1 MLTTYIQ
8 NAMAKAHYELMENG
22 RYFGSVAGCDGVWAQ
37 GKTLEACRAELQS
50 TLEDW
55 LLLGLQL
62 RSQAPRAGRS
72 ESEPSRSQARQPL
85 ARACLSQ

>member
-1 MLTTYIQ
+1 MLTDYIHR
-8 NAMAKAHYELMENG
+8 AMNKGRYELMENG
-22 RYFGSVAGCDGVWAQ
+22 RYFGVIPGCDGVWAQ

-62 RSQAPRAGRS
+62 GHKLPVIAGIDLNRPAQTRRTGRA
-72 ESEPSRSQARQPL
+72 L
-85 ARACLSQ
+85 AHA

>member
-8 NAMAKAHYELMENG
+8 RAMAKAHYELMENG
-22 RYFGSVAGCDGVWAQ
+22 CYFGVIPGCDGLWAQ
-37 GKTLEACRAELQS
+37 AKTLEACRAELQS

-62 RSQAPRAGRS
+62 GHKLPVLGGVNLNRPAPKRA
-72 ESEPSRSQARQPL
+72 SRSL
-85 ARACLSQ
+85 AHA

>member
-1 MLTTYIQ
+1 MLTDYIHR
-8 NAMAKAHYELMENG
+8 AMNKAHYELMENG
-22 RYFGSVAGCDGVWAQ
+22 RYYGTIPGCDGVWAQ

-62 RSQAPRAGRS
+62 GHKIPVLAGLDLNRPARARRAG
-72 ESEPSRSQARQPL
+72 QAL
-85 ARACLSQ
+85 AHA

>member
-8 NAMAKAHYELMENG
+8 RAMAKAHYELMEDG
-22 RYFGSVAGCDGVWAQ
+22 RYFGSIPGFDGLWAQ
-37 GKTLEACRAELQS
+37 ARTLEACRAELQS

-62 RSQAPRAGRS
+62 GHKLPVVGGVNLNRPAGKRS
-72 ESEPSRSQARQPL
+72 SRPL
-85 ARACLSQ
+85 VHA

>member
-62 RSQAPRAGRS
+62 GHKLPVLGGVNLNRPVPKRA
-72 ESEPSRSQARQPL
+72 SRSL
-85 ARACLSQ
+85 AHA

>member
-8 NAMAKAHYELMENG
+8 RAMAKAHYELMENG

-37 GKTLEACRAELQS
+37 AKTLESCRAELQS

-62 RSQAPRAGRS
+62 GHKLPVLGGVNLNRPTAKRA
-72 ESEPSRSQARQPL
+72 SRPL
-85 ARACLSQ
+85 AHA